1 MQRTILITGATGFV
15 GAAVV
20 RRLLEAGDGVK
31 ALVRKNGDLRNL
43 DGLKL
48 ELVYGDLRDKDSL
61 RIAMKG
67 CQRLYHV
74 AAYYSLWTPD
84 ARILYECNV
93 DGTQNILEVA
103 KELELEKIVYTST
116 VGAIGIPKEG
126 GPGNEETPVALDKII
141 GHYKRSK
148 YLAEQ
153 VALRMARQGL
163 PVVIV
168 NPSAPIGPRDIKPTP
183 TGKMI
188 VDFLKGFMIAYID
201 TGMNLVDVD
210 DVAAGHLLAAEK
222 GRIGEKYILG
232 HRNMT
237 LKEISDLMSR
247 ISGVPAPKFKIPREA
262 VLPFA
267 YINQWISDY
276 ITKKPPLIPLD
287 GVRMAKEYMHYD
299 STKAIKELGLPQTPI
314 EIAMEKAIRWFKDHD
329 YV

>member
-1 MQRTILITGATGFV
+1 MPRTSLITGTTGFV

-20 RRLLEAGDGVK
+20 RHLLEAGDNVK
-31 ALVRKNGDLRNL
+31 ALVRKESDLGNL
-43 DGLKL
+43 HGLKL

-61 RIAMKG
+61 RRAIKG

-74 AAYYSLWTPD
+74 AASYSLWTPNPK
-84 ARILYECNV
+84 ILYESNV
-93 DGTQNILEVA
+93 DGTQNILEA
-103 KELELEKIVYTST
+103 AEETGLEKIVYTST
-116 VGAIGIPKEG
+116 VGALAVPKEG
-126 GPGNEETPVALDKII
+126 GPGNEETPVVFDEIV

-153 VALRMARQGL
+153 VALRMAKSGL

-188 VDFLKGFMIAYID
+188 VDFLKGLMLAYID

-232 HRNMT
+232 HRNMS
-237 LKEISDLMSR
+237 LKEICDLMSR
-247 ISGVPAPKFKIPREA
+247 ISGIAAPRIKIPREV
-262 VLPFA
+262 VLPLA
-267 YINQWISDY
+267 YVNKWISDY
-276 ITKKPPLIPLD
+276 ITRKPPLIPLD
-287 GVRMAKEYMHYD
+287 GIRMAKKYMHYD
-299 STKAIKELGLPQTPI
+299 SIKAIKEIGLPQTPI
-314 EIAMEKAIRWFKDHD
+314 EVAMEKAIKWFKDNR